1 MSVLF
6 SKTEAYLSICNIG
19 KSRGSLMVIA
29 KLSCQLNEGVS

>member
-6 SKTEAYLSICNIG
+6 SKTEANLSIREIG

-29 KLSCQLNEGVS
+29 KLSCRFNEAVS

>member
-6 SKTEAYLSICNIG
+6 SKTEANLSIREIG

-29 KLSCQLNEGVS
+29 KLSCRLKEDVS